1 MNVAIACAEL
11 SAKLELPN
19 EDIADRIRTPTAEE
33 CVTGNMLHDLIPLL
47 GSDEAFIRLL
57 KTTPEEFRQI
67 DVRVRLSKEESEAVY
82 EILQLYLMTLQ
93 MCQTTERAK
102 RWLNSY
108 SLLLGGRVP
117 IEMFGRVEFPPVGQ
131 TPSMLLIGAVPRQ
144 WSVLWCSTQPRAP

>member
-1 MNVAIACAEL
+1 MGMIHVTNARPGTAVVHTVRLPNHNNLLITSEHMNVAIACAEL

-67 DVRVRLSKEESEAVY
+67 DVRVHR
-82 EILQLYLMTLQ
+82 QCGQ
-93 MCQTTERAK
+93 RQRA
-102 RWLNSY
+102 
-108 SLLLGGRVP
+108 
-117 IEMFGRVEFPPVGQ
+117 
-131 TPSMLLIGAVPRQ
+131 
-144 WSVLWCSTQPRAP
+144 